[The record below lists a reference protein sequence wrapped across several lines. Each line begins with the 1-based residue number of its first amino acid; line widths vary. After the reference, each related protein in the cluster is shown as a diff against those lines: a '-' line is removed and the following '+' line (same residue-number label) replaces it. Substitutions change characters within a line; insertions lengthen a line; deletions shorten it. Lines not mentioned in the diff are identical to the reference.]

1 MSNCLSPFRGDGRE
15 VRKCSTFVLISDPL
29 YLPLKRGG
37 PVWPPLESPRKVF
50 WMSCKTL
57 SKSCNSLSIS
67 LFRKQANCLS
77 LFRGDGRG
85 VKIHMK
91 KGLLHVSRH
100 ITNLFLETRNM
111 RKQWEYFLLTLF
123 YLCFTKLNNRKQAD
137 MSVLTSTPSISK

>member
-1 MSNCLSPFRGDGRE
+1 MCRDSRYMVRSGGLYRLFVRE
-15 VRKCSTFVLISDPL
+15 NFFCDVV
-29 YLPLKRGG
+29 
-37 PVWPPLESPRKVF
+37 LESNYSAIGHEISTREWHLNVF
-50 WMSCKTL
+50 SQFYWLCTSVFRR
-57 SKSCNSLSIS
+57 

-77 LFRGDGRG
+77 PFRGDGRG

-91 KGLLHVSRH
+91 KFLFHVSRH

-137 MSVLTSTPSISK
+137 MSVFTSTPSISK